1 MKKMSNSSGI
11 GQQVSIV
18 SSTRPLEL
26 KADENI
32 MTLGGN
38 LTISGEIKLI
48 TTGIYTT
55 IL

>member
-11 GQQVSIV
+11 GQPVSIV

-32 MTLGGN
+32 IALGGN
-38 LTISGEIKLI
+38 FTISGEIGL
-48 TTGIYTT
+48 Y
-55 IL
+55 